1 MLCWDDLRFFLA
13 VARTGSTL
21 GAGKALKV
29 SQTTA
34 ARRVAALEEATGLA
48 LFERRQAG
56 YALTQAGEALV
67 AQAEAVE
74 RAAAAFEEAAQAEA
88 RDVGGVV
95 RLTTVEVYANTLLPP
110 LLKEL
115 RALHPNIRIELD
127 TTELKR
133 ELAAGEADIAL
144 RGGVPPEG
152 GGLVGRRIARDP
164 WTLYC
169 SRAYAEQHG
178 IPATMEALARHPIVG
193 GGGGYVWPIYRKW
206 LQRHGLEG
214 AVVMEHGTTSGML
227 AAVRA
232 GVGMAVLP
240 SFMADGDPEL
250 VRVVQP
256 PENDRM
262 ELWLLTHE
270 RIRHAPRIRT
280 AMTFLGDS
288 LQRIARERPPRP
300 EVLTA

>member
-1 MLCWDDLRFFLA
+1 MPN
-13 VARTGSTL
+13 S
-21 GAGKALKV
+21 
-29 SQTTA
+29 
-34 ARRVAALEEATGLA
+34 
-48 LFERRQAG
+48 
-56 YALTQAGEALV
+56 
-67 AQAEAVE
+67 
-74 RAAAAFEEAAQAEA
+74 
-88 RDVGGVV
+88 
-95 RLTTVEVYANTLLPP
+95 LLPP

-115 RALHPNIRIELD
+115 RVLHPDIRIELD

-133 ELAAGEADIAL
+133 ELATGEADIAL

-169 SRAYAEQHG
+169 SRTYAEAHG
-178 IPATMEALARHPIVG
+178 IPQTMEELARHPIVG
-193 GGGGYVWPIYRKW
+193 GGGAYVWPLYRKW
-206 LQRHGLEG
+206 LKHHGLEH

-240 SFMADGDPEL
+240 SFMADCDPEL

-280 AMTFLGDS
+280 VMAFLGDS
-288 LQRIARERPPRP
+288 LQRIARERPVPAQA
-300 EVLTA
+300 LTA